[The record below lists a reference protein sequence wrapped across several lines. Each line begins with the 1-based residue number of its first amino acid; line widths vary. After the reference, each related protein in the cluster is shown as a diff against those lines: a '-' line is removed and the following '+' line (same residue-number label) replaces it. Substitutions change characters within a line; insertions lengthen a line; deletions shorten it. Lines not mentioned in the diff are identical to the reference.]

1 MSEQYSQRNNIEL
14 AGIPN
19 SFKDNVLEETNNQ
32 YLNRLIDKDFTLL
45 IMWNIFGIKI
55 DESLNWKHIY

>member
-45 IMWNIFGIKI
+45 INVKYLWYQNR
-55 DESLNWKHIY
+55 

>member
-19 SFKDNVLEETNNQ
+19 WIKDSVLEETNNQ
-32 YLNRLIDKDFTLL
+32 YMNRLIDKDFVFTLL
-45 IMWNIFGIKI
+45 IM
-55 DESLNWKHIY
+55 